1 MVLYKNELTKV
12 LQLTEEVYKQAKTI
26 HSNMK
31 DNEDGKLDE
40 LQSLLEKR
48 GQAILRLDAFIQKQ
62 GHQWIPED
70 RYIIEQLKE
79 LEIKLQPLITGLYN
93 SFSNQ
98 MKRINQTKQASKKYI
113 GAYQMVSTDGSFID
127 KRN

>member
-1 MVLYKNELTKV
+1 MALYQNELAKV
-12 LQLTEEVYKQAKTI
+12 LQLTEDVYNQAKTI

-31 DNEDGKLDE
+31 DNDDSKLDE
-40 LQSLLEKR
+40 LQSLFEKR

-62 GHQWIPED
+62 GHQWTLED
-70 RYIIEQLKE
+70 RGIIDQLKT
-79 LEIKLQPLITGLYN
+79 LEAKLQPLITRLYE

-113 GAYQMVSTDGSFID
+113 GAYQTVSTDGSFID